1 MDSVIETEQGLR
13 EIYYNPATEYQSA
26 ERLYKKTL
34 EEGLNVNRKA
44 VKEWLKTQDSYQVLT
59 NSEAARLPSDIR

>member
-1 MDSVIETEQGLR
+1 MDSIIETEQGLR

-44 VKEWLKTQDSYQVLT
+44 VKEWLKTQDSYQV
-59 NSEAARLPSDIR
+59 